1 MNSSALLALG
11 ALALGIFIIPA
22 LLLKKDSH
30 KIANRLLAVSLIC
43 QMTTAASIL
52 FNHLHWLDLR
62 NANFLLIALPSCS
75 VVFLLGYVKKMV
87 SPSYQLKATNLL
99 LLLPFILLV
108 YLLKEG
114 IRIDKNALEGAR
126 GGWPPTPLAVF
137 GILLYTL
144 QVIYL
149 AFAER
154 LTRHHNLAIENEFSN
169 KDRIGLRWLRIFI
182 CAYLMLVILGLA
194 ISLIR
199 LLPGLELWPRSIY
212 YTACIVVIYYFIGF
226 SAVIQPDIFTGHAHR
241 LDGKDDEQRSESNAN
256 TGKYETSSLTP
267 ALAQSIWQDLQGLM
281 ESRAPYL
288 KNDLRLSDLAEMA
301 KIPPN
306 HLSQIINQ
314 YADKNFFEFIN
325 EYRVAQAIRLLA
337 QQPKAKIITI
347 ALESGFNS
355 QSAFYK
361 QFKNST
367 GYTPK
372 QYMLQTLP
380 SKTKPSA

>member
-1 MNSSALLALG
+1 
-11 ALALGIFIIPA
+11 
-22 LLLKKDSH
+22 
-30 KIANRLLAVSLIC
+30 
-43 QMTTAASIL
+43 
-52 FNHLHWLDLR
+52 
-62 NANFLLIALPSCS
+62 
-75 VVFLLGYVKKMV
+75 
-87 SPSYQLKATNLL
+87 
-99 LLLPFILLV
+99 
-108 YLLKEG
+108 
-114 IRIDKNALEGAR
+114 
-126 GGWPPTPLAVF
+126 
-137 GILLYTL
+137 
-144 QVIYL
+144 
-149 AFAER
+149 
-154 LTRHHNLAIENEFSN
+154 
-169 KDRIGLRWLRIFI
+169 
-182 CAYLMLVILGLA
+182 
-194 ISLIR
+194 
-199 LLPGLELWPRSIY
+199 
-212 YTACIVVIYYFIGF
+212 
-226 SAVIQPDIFTGHAHR
+226 
-241 LDGKDDEQRSESNAN
+241 
-256 TGKYETSSLTP
+256 
-267 ALAQSIWQDLQGLM
+267 M